1 MSVKTPT
8 LSHAGS
14 HNVYCELPFHTSERQ
29 YTTLKASTKKF
40 ISLGDLHYIAI
51 VSLKE
56 IFAAVNKRGMRF
68 LTSNCQYFLQLQ
80 NLLTFSCNKRSFD
93 WKMSH
98 KNFHYSSWALQCLLW
113 SSAFTLRHSSDG
125 FSVFHVETANVGPIY
140 TCLYFQGA
148 LATTTVTV
156 LWRM

>member
-1 MSVKTPT
+1 MSVKTPA

-80 NLLTFSCNKRSFD
+80 NLLTFSCNKRLTFNGRLTEKCPIKTFTIPHGLYNVYCEVPLLHLDIRQTGFPSFT
-93 WKMSH
+93 WKQLM
-98 KNFHYSSWALQCLLW
+98 WGQ
-113 SSAFTLRHSSDG
+113 FTLA
-125 FSVFHVETANVGPIY
+125 FIFKE
-140 TCLYFQGA
+140 L
-148 LATTTVTV
+148 
-156 LWRM
+156 